1 MKDSKA
7 AEKEIA
13 GAAGIIARFF
23 PENTL
28 TELTA
33 EQVMEE
39 FNIFKNPSWVMVKG
53 SGVFTL
59 SHKEDGGQDAKVMA
73 DSRIYLAALQ
83 GGIGL
88 SSQDIGDVCWD
99 VSCPVSQI
107 VTIENLTSFHRW
119 REEGTLA
126 VYLGGYHNR
135 AKRQFLRELYR
146 AFPDCVYG
154 HFGDLDCGGFQIW
167 KDLCEKTGI
176 PFLPRYMDMETY
188 LQFCRT
194 GKDLTEHDRREL
206 LRMMEEPF
214 FAGQRK
220 LFETMLEVGKKV
232 EQEGVSVG
240 IF

>member
-1 MKDSKA
+1 M
-7 AEKEIA
+7 
-13 GAAGIIARFF
+13 
-23 PENTL
+23 
-28 TELTA
+28 
-33 EQVMEE
+33 
-39 FNIFKNPSWVMVKG
+39 
-53 SGVFTL
+53 FTL
-59 SHKEDGGQDAKVMA
+59 SHKEVGGQDAKVMP

-135 AKRQFLRELYR
+135 AKRQFLKELYR

-176 PFLPRYMDMETY
+176 SFLPRYMDRETY
-188 LQFCRT
+188 LQFCGT